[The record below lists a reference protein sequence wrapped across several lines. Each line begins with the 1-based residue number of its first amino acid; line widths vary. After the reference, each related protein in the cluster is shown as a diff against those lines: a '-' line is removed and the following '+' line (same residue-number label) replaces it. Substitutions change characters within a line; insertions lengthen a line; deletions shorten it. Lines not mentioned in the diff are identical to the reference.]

1 MYEYLFNNTS
11 EIFIKYCNLVSY
23 ILLNLLNPS
32 ATFNN
37 NIYDLVFEKFAKCL
51 LYNNLNGGL

>member
-11 EIFIKYCNLVSY
+11 EIFIKYCFLVSY

-32 ATFNN
+32 TTYYTL
-37 NIYDLVFEKFAKCL
+37 IYNLVFEKFAKRL
-51 LYNNLNGGL
+51 LYNNLN